1 MSDFIKVFL
10 NARSLKAATKELSIE
25 QIEESYN
32 KLKSILDDRYQAQ
45 QEEEKQ
51 LQEKREKLEKYKALL
66 EQDGIDPSELLSMI
80 EQAPVKER
88 KKRQPLPAKYK
99 FVDENGEEKTW
110 TGQGRTPSP
119 IQKAIKNEGKSKD
132 DFLI

>member
-25 QIEESYN
+25 QLEESFN
-32 KLKSILDDRYQAQ
+32 KLKVILDERYTLKA
-45 QEEEKQ
+45 EEDKLQ
-51 LQEKREKLEKYKALL
+51 QEKREKLEKYKALL
-66 EQDGIDPSELLSMI
+66 EQDGIDPSELLSII
-80 EQAPVKER
+80 EDAPVKER
-88 KKRQPLPAKYK
+88 KKREPLPAKYK
-99 FVDENGEEKTW
+99 FVDENGEDKTW

-119 IQKAIKNEGKSKD
+119 IQRAIKNEGKSKE

>member
-25 QIEESYN
+25 QLEESFN
-32 KLKSILDDRYQAQ
+32 KLKVILDERYTLKA
-45 QEEEKQ
+45 EEDK
-51 LQEKREKLEKYKALL
+51 LQREKREKLEKYKTLL
-66 EQDGIDPSELLSMI
+66 EQDGIDPSELLSII
-80 EQAPVKER
+80 EDTPVKER
-88 KKRQPLPAKYK
+88 KKREPLPAKYK
-99 FVDENGEEKTW
+99 FVDENGEDKTW

-119 IQKAIKNEGKSKD
+119 IQRAIKNEGKSKE

>member
-1 MSDFIKVFL
+1 MTDFIKVFL

-32 KLKSILDDRYQAQ
+32 KLKSILDERYQVRA
-45 QEEEKQ
+45 EEEQQQREKQ
-51 LQEKREKLEKYKALL
+51 EKLEKYKALL
-66 EQDGIDPSELLSMI
+66 EQDGIDPNELLSMI

-88 KKRQPLPAKYK
+88 KKREPLPAKYK

-119 IQKAIKNEGKSKD
+119 IQKAIKNEGKTKA

>member
-1 MSDFIKVFL
+1 MTDFIKVFL

-32 KLKSILDDRYQAQ
+32 KLKSILDERYQVRA
-45 QEEEKQ
+45 EEEQQQREKQ
-51 LQEKREKLEKYKALL
+51 EKLEKYKALL
-66 EQDGIDPSELLSMI
+66 EQDGIDPNELLSMI
-80 EQAPVKER
+80 KQAPVKER
-88 KKRQPLPAKYK
+88 KKREPLPAKYK

-119 IQKAIKNEGKSKD
+119 IQKAIKNEGKTKA

>member
-25 QIEESYN
+25 QLEESFN
-32 KLKSILDDRYQAQ
+32 KLKVILEERYTLKA
-45 QEEEKQ
+45 EEDKLQ
-51 LQEKREKLEKYKALL
+51 QEKREKLEKYKALL
-66 EQDGIDPSELLSMI
+66 EQDGIDPSELLSII
-80 EQAPVKER
+80 EDAPVKER
-88 KKRQPLPAKYK
+88 KKREPLPAKYK
-99 FVDENGEEKTW
+99 FVDENGEDKTW

-119 IQKAIKNEGKSKD
+119 IQRAIKNEGKSKE

>member
-1 MSDFIKVFL
+1 MSDFVKVFL

-25 QIEESYN
+25 QIEDSYN
-32 KLKSILDDRYQAQ
+32 KLKTILDERYALK

-51 LQEKREKLEKYKALL
+51 QQEKREKLEKYKALL
-66 EQDGIDPSELLSMI
+66 EQDGIDPNELLEMI
-80 EQAPVKER
+80 GDAPVKER
-88 KKRQPLPAKYK
+88 KKRQPLPPKYK
-99 FVDENGEEKTW
+99 FIDENGQEKTW

-119 IQKAIKNEGKSKD
+119 IQKAIKNEGKTKE

>member
-25 QIEESYN
+25 QIEDSFN
-32 KLKSILDDRYQAQ
+32 KLKIILDERYALKEQ
-45 QEEEKQ
+45 EEKQ
-51 LQEKREKLEKYKALL
+51 QQEKREKLEKYKALL
-66 EQDGIDPSELLSMI
+66 EQDGIDPNELLEMI
-80 EQAPVKER
+80 GDAPVKER
-88 KKRQPLPAKYK
+88 KKRQPLPPKYK
-99 FVDENGEEKTW
+99 FIDENGQEKTW

-119 IQKAIKNEGKSKD
+119 IQHAIKHEGKTKE